1 MLKKNVIEIIH
12 RIKARRI
19 ELLIC
24 HKLKIMQSRQIVKLA
39 NFNSFEE
46 EVMSIVL
53 TKENFD
59 TTIENSA
66 KPVLV
71 DFWATWCGPCKM
83 LGPIIEEISVDYKDK
98 AVVAKLNVDDE
109 GEIAEKFGIM
119 SIPSVLIFKN
129 GQLVEKMIGFRKKE
143 QIAAIIDKY
152 L

>member
-1 MLKKNVIEIIH
+1 M
-12 RIKARRI
+12 
-19 ELLIC
+19 IC

-83 LGPIIEEISVDYKDK
+83 LGPIIEEISVDYKEK
-98 AVVAKLNVDDE
+98 AVIAKLNVDDE

>member
-1 MLKKNVIEIIH
+1 
-12 RIKARRI
+12 
-19 ELLIC
+19 
-24 HKLKIMQSRQIVKLA
+24 
-39 NFNSFEE
+39 
-46 EVMSIVL
+46 MSIVL